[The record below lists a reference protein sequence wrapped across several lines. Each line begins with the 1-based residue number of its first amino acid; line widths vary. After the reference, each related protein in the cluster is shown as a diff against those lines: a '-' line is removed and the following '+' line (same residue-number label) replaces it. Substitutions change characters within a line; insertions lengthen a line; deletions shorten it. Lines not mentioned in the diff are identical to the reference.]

1 MEFNVS
7 PDCLTSLHQSNY
19 FNIDNNNAG
28 SVPSVPNL
36 LDCEVALNEVKIE
49 HTGEYQ
55 IMNGGL
61 DKASSALSHQSV
73 ELDYLNSIFLKK
85 IQLLAGQWKNQ
96 ENGSKLRRPFRWS
109 FNNSLLKKYAK
120 GHYTQAFL
128 FFDLVPPP
136 KKWLKGLNRRAEHSI
151 QLVEEKV
158 NLLHK
163 FQPSMN
169 QLTKVSLQTLLDIV
183 LYKGLVNFGHGEK
196 SE

>member
-55 IMNGGL
+55 IMNGL

-73 ELDYLNSIFLKK
+73 ELDYLNSVFLKK
-85 IQLLAGQWKNQ
+85 IQLLARQ
-96 ENGSKLRRPFRWS
+96 
-109 FNNSLLKKYAK
+109 
-120 GHYTQAFL
+120 
-128 FFDLVPPP
+128 
-136 KKWLKGLNRRAEHSI
+136 
-151 QLVEEKV
+151 
-158 NLLHK
+158 
-163 FQPSMN
+163 
-169 QLTKVSLQTLLDIV
+169 
-183 LYKGLVNFGHGEK
+183 
-196 SE
+196 

>member
-1 MEFNVS
+1 M
-7 PDCLTSLHQSNY
+7 
-19 FNIDNNNAG
+19 
-28 SVPSVPNL
+28 
-36 LDCEVALNEVKIE
+36 
-49 HTGEYQ
+49 
-55 IMNGGL
+55 
-61 DKASSALSHQSV
+61 
-73 ELDYLNSIFLKK
+73 LKGT
-85 IQLLAGQWKNQ
+85 L
-96 ENGSKLRRPFRWS
+96 
-109 FNNSLLKKYAK
+109 
-120 GHYTQAFL
+120 YTQPFL

-183 LYKGLVNFGHGEK
+183 LCKGLVNFGHGEK